1 MSDSSKGIVDWIVKA
16 LAALIPLLLG
26 AGVTVAWQNSHSMA
40 LLTREYEDLRVD
52 VERTRASLEPGRTF
66 PLRIDH
72 VEAEVQHLRELVEQR
87 LSCAAPPK

>member
-1 MSDSSKGIVDWIVKA
+1 
-16 LAALIPLLLG
+16 
-26 AGVTVAWQNSHSMA
+26 MA